1 MSESLLKQFIS
12 LHDGN
17 INDFSEVESLF
28 EALYGACG
36 KTIYSRT
43 YMKKIHTHL
52 LATGTDIQLTQFRKV
67 CIGTVEMEIR
77 LQNEEEDK
85 VIHFVC
91 SFEGD
96 KLVRAQITNC
106 FATRHYMEDLDMFN
120 LTERFKTAVGVC
132 VHTIKHDTS
141 A

>member
-1 MSESLLKQFIS
+1 MI
-12 LHDGN
+12 
-17 INDFSEVESLF
+17 
-28 EALYGACG
+28 
-36 KTIYSRT
+36 
-43 YMKKIHTHL
+43 MKKIHTHL

-67 CIGTVEMEIR
+67 CIGTVEMETR

-106 FATRHYMEDLDMFN
+106 FATQHYMEDLDMFN

-141 A
+141 E